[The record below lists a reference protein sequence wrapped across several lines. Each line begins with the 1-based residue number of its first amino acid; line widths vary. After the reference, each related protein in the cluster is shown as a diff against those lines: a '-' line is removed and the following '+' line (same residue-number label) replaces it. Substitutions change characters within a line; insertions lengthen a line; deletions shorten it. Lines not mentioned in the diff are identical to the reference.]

1 MAWAGPANAKRG
13 AAGATIPPTS
23 PAWGVGRV
31 GRLRSHGKKSAK
43 HGQTA
48 TVKLGMVM
56 DGTWVTFL
64 VEDAI
69 LQFLGS

>member
-13 AAGATIPPTS
+13 AAGATIPPR
-23 PAWGVGRV
+23 AQ
-31 GRLRSHGKKSAK
+31 HGGLEGLEDYAVMEKRSAK